1 MECSV
6 HTDLVLA
13 ILGDV
18 AHPWES
24 LVSTLLHD
32 LEVADL
38 HARHREVWNL
48 ELDLDGHSAVFLSF
62 FRLDGW
68 EAELGTH
75 EELFAPSELLDAP
88 NH

>member
-1 MECSV
+1 MKCSV
-6 HTDLVLA
+6 HTDLVLT

-48 ELDLDGHSAVFLSF
+48 KFDLDWHSAVFLS
-62 FRLDGW
+62 LD
-68 EAELGTH
+68 LCVMTV
-75 EELFAPSELLDAP
+75 FCFS
-88 NH
+88 